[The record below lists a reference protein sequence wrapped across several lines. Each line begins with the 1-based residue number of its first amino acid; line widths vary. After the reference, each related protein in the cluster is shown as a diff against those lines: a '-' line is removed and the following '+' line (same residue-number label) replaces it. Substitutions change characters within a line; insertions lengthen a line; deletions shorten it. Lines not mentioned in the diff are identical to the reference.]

1 MACAGRNS
9 SDLWDSSWESVWLG
23 SVPISLG
30 SSDGMSGGRGPSKG
44 SLATSDGSL

>member
-9 SDLWDSSWESVWLG
+9 SDLWDSSWDSVWLG

-30 SSDGMSGGRGPSKG
+30 SSDGISGCRIPSRG
-44 SLATSDGSL
+44 SLPTSDGSL